1 MKCNKCNNEYP
12 SQDYFKVNGLCNSCY
27 EQMSEEEKIKLH
39 ADMQLFE
46 INRKRRLIQDSRIG
60 FGRRFGAYLLDI
72 IIIGFINMIILGV
85 TGLFS
90 DMQNLFSQGS
100 FSDPNFWV
108 NFGTSIDAVM
118 SEHLITMIFLSF
130 IGLFYMSLEIIL
142 GASVGKLI
150 LGIQIANEDGK
161 IADKSTLAYRFAV
174 KNASSILS
182 LFAYIPVLGW
192 IISMLSSIAGIVIFI
207 GYFFIFT
214 ESKMCLHDRIA
225 KTAVFR
231 KRDLEAFNQ

>member
-46 INRKRRLIQDSRIG
+46 INRKRRLVVDSRIG
-60 FGRRFGAYLLDI
+60 FGRRFGAFFLDSI
-72 IIIGFINMIILGV
+72 ILGIINMIILGA
-85 TGLFS
+85 TGLIS
-90 DMQNLFSQGS
+90 DLQNLFSHGS
-100 FSDPNFWV
+100 FSDPNFWAS
-108 NFGTSIDAVM
+108 FGVSMDAVM
-118 SEHLITMIFLSF
+118 NEHLFTMIFVSF

-161 IADKSTLAYRFAV
+161 VADKGTLAYRFAV
-174 KNASSILS
+174 KNASSIFSLLS
-182 LFAYIPVLGW
+182 YIPILGL
-192 IISMLSSIAGIVIFI
+192 IFGLLSSIAGVVIFI

-225 KTAVFR
+225 KTAVYH